1 MAILEL
7 KDVSFSYGDLKVLEK
22 INLSLN
28 EGDFLGILGPNGAG
42 KSTLMKI
49 MSGALKPRE
58 GLVLFEGKEISSVN
72 RRELARKIAFVP
84 QQMPFDFPFTGKEF
98 VMMGRFP
105 YTGILGIESA
115 EDEKIVE
122 KVMKLS
128 DTAGLSS
135 RLVNM
140 VSGGERQRLIIAQAL
155 AQDSGTIL
163 LDEPTAHLDIKHQVQ
178 ILDILRKMNREK
190 NITAASALHD
200 LNLSAAYCEKLLFL
214 KDGKIFAE
222 GTPAGVFKKEIIEEV
237 FETPVEVLPASE
249 ERIQAVVLLSAKE

>member
-7 KDVSFSYGDLKVLEK
+7 KDVSFSYGDIKVLEK

-28 EGDFLGILGPNGAG
+28 AGDFLGILGPNGAG

-58 GLVLFEGKEISSVN
+58 GFVLFEGKEISAAK
-72 RRELARKIAFVP
+72 RKELARKIAFVP

-105 YTGILGIESA
+105 YAGLLGIESV

-122 KVMKLS
+122 KVMELS
-128 DTAGLSS
+128 DTASLSS

-140 VSGGERQRLIIAQAL
+140 VSGGERQRLILAQAL
-155 AQDSGTIL
+155 AQDSETVL

-190 NITAASALHD
+190 NVTAAAVLHD
-200 LNLSAAYCEKLLFL
+200 LNLSAAYCKRLIFL
-214 KDGKIFAE
+214 KGGKIFAE
-222 GTPAGVFKKEIIEEV
+222 GPPAEVFKKEIIEEV
-237 FETPVEVLPASE
+237 FETPVKILPSAE
-249 ERIQAVVLLSAKE
+249 DQIQAVVLLSAKE